1 MPYGSDRYNKDDLG
15 KEKREGKQVRNGNIV
30 GVDKRHEVEESSQM
44 QVGQVGPSQL
54 FYMILG
60 EIGWRLKTSGHMPSR
75 GQSNIVNV
83 LI

>member
-54 FYMILG
+54 F
-60 EIGWRLKTSGHMPSR
+60 
-75 GQSNIVNV
+75 
-83 LI
+83 